1 MGRSK
6 ENQKLFDELGE
17 VEYRALKKNNRNL
30 TSKKHYEEHKDEI
43 LEYQKG
49 YREEHKEEIKEYHQT
64 PENKKKNFLRDWERR
79 GITFGEM
86 TDSMYYDVIFLP
98 ATICMSC
105 EKVFDNT
112 IYIDRKCNDHNNK
125 LKETDPL
132 YICNVRGV
140 ICFQCNIHDNWK
152 KRLTSDSIYN
162 QYLIPPLPDTLINTN
177 ENSTDKA

>member
-6 ENQKLFDELGE
+6 EHQKLFDELGE
-17 VEYRALKKNNRNL
+17 FEYNKLMRYNKNLRQATYN
-30 TSKKHYEEHKDEI
+30 
-43 LEYQKG
+43 
-49 YREEHKEEIKEYHQT
+49 KEYNQT

-98 ATICMSC
+98 ATLCMSC

-112 IYIDRKCNDHNNK
+112 IYTDRKCNDHNNK

-140 ICFQCNIHDNWK
+140 ICFQCNVHDKWK
-152 KRLTSDSIYN
+152 TRLTPNSIYN
-162 QYLIPPLPDTLINTN
+162 QYLTKPPLTDTLINTN
-177 ENSTDKA
+177 KNSTDKA

>member
-6 ENQKLFDELGE
+6 ENQKLFDAIGE
-17 VEYRALKKNNRNL
+17 VEYNKKLKYNRNL
-30 TSKKHYEEHKDEI
+30 RDR
-43 LEYQKG
+43 EYRKIP
-49 YREEHKEEIKEYHQT
+49 K
-64 PENKKKNFLRDWERR
+64 NKKIQFLKDWKRR

-112 IYIDRKCNDHNNK
+112 ICNDKKCNDHNNK

-132 YICNVRGV
+132 FVCNVRGV
-140 ICFQCNIHDNWK
+140 ICFQCNIQDNWK
-152 KRLTSDSIYN
+152 KRLTPNSIYH
-162 QYLIPPLPDTLINTN
+162 QYLTKPPLTNTLINTN
-177 ENSTDKA
+177 KNSTDKG